1 MVPMRARDDTMTTT
15 EANVLVQYSPWIDD
29 TYVEAMLCINVET
42 SQTNR
47 NKSRLILPQTMEYW
61 KGLNSVGSTGCL
73 RAAVDNMT
81 SMKEAAR

>member
-1 MVPMRARDDTMTTT
+1 MIL
-15 EANVLVQYSPWIDD
+15 VLTIDD
-29 TYVEAMLCINVET
+29 GMEPGWPDGTDEGFGFDDKEGTAEEE
-42 SQTNR
+42 
-47 NKSRLILPQTMEYW
+47 KTMEYW